1 MKKNRRF
8 IVLFAIS
15 LFLAA
20 CGKEEEENQTIK
32 INKNAVYREE
42 SGFFPIKDNVNNL
55 LLLHDKLY
63 AEQTIYHWENAGQL
77 MGDFTAE
84 ELEETETMEISEEES
99 GTDEEEELS
108 DKQVSTIEMEAEE
121 GELPAETTEETGSLS
136 ERKIFI
142 FDLDGKEISHLKFQM
157 KSNEGGGVF
166 TVDKA
171 GNIYTIY
178 HSYATYVGDDTKDKI
193 FLKSFDSTGTE
204 RFSIYLNENT
214 SEDEYYYVNNIFMNE
229 KEQIVLDSGRGVEV
243 YDSEGLPVK
252 LIEKPDEME
261 SILKQVREGKF
272 VFVASNGEK
281 AYTQSIDTVTGQI
294 GEKLDLPFNYYR
306 YNLQNGR
313 FYDFYLSDEYGV
325 YGYNV
330 GDAELTK
337 LMDYISSDFSG
348 NMMQQVLFL
357 KEDVFL
363 GFYFAENGYE
373 LGKFTKIPPEE
384 VKEKVELVLG
394 CYYLDHKIKQKLIEF
409 NKNSDAYKIN
419 ILDYSQYD
427 TMQDYGQG
435 MTRLNTD
442 IISGKI
448 PDVMILNNRM
458 PINSYISKGLFL
470 DFNELIEKDPTF
482 RKEDYLPNIFEAL
495 TSEYGMF
502 QMAPS
507 FSVSTFAAKTKDVGK
522 KQGWT
527 MKEAMDLL
535 QSKPEGTKL
544 YSDLTSANFL
554 YYVNWIGMEDYV
566 NWETGECKF
575 DTEAFISLL
584 EYAGTLPREIDYA
597 AAMDNESYWE
607 EMEAQYRNGKTLSAL
622 SQLSGFRDYQQMQQG
637 TFGEEIT
644 LIGFPTNEG
653 LGAALNFTNKMAISA
668 LSKNHDAAWTF
679 VKEFFTEE
687 YQENLEYE
695 FPVKISSL
703 EKKEETAWQRPYYL
717 DENGNKTE
725 YDDYFY
731 LNGMEVKMTPLTKEE
746 TALVKEYIS
755 KVTNVAS
762 VDENIYNIIMEE
774 AESFLSGQ
782 KTAKDVADIIQSRV
796 RIYVNENR

>member
-1 MKKNRRF
+1 
-8 IVLFAIS
+8 
-15 LFLAA
+15 
-20 CGKEEEENQTIK
+20 
-32 INKNAVYREE
+32 
-42 SGFFPIKDNVNNL
+42 
-55 LLLHDKLY
+55 
-63 AEQTIYHWENAGQL
+63 
-77 MGDFTAE
+77 
-84 ELEETETMEISEEES
+84 
-99 GTDEEEELS
+99 
-108 DKQVSTIEMEAEE
+108 
-121 GELPAETTEETGSLS
+121 
-136 ERKIFI
+136 
-142 FDLDGKEISHLKFQM
+142 
-157 KSNEGGGVF
+157 
-166 TVDKA
+166 
-171 GNIYTIY
+171 
-178 HSYATYVGDDTKDKI
+178 
-193 FLKSFDSTGTE
+193 
-204 RFSIYLNENT
+204 
-214 SEDEYYYVNNIFMNE
+214 
-229 KEQIVLDSGRGVEV
+229 
-243 YDSEGLPVK
+243 
-252 LIEKPDEME
+252 
-261 SILKQVREGKF
+261 
-272 VFVASNGEK
+272 
-281 AYTQSIDTVTGQI
+281 
-294 GEKLDLPFNYYR
+294 
-306 YNLQNGR
+306 
-313 FYDFYLSDEYGV
+313 
-325 YGYNV
+325 
-330 GDAELTK
+330 
-337 LMDYISSDFSG
+337 
-348 NMMQQVLFL
+348 
-357 KEDVFL
+357 
-363 GFYFAENGYE
+363 
-373 LGKFTKIPPEE
+373 
-384 VKEKVELVLG
+384 
-394 CYYLDHKIKQKLIEF
+394 
-409 NKNSDAYKIN
+409 
-419 ILDYSQYD
+419 
-427 TMQDYGQG
+427 
-435 MTRLNTD
+435 
-442 IISGKI
+442 
-448 PDVMILNNRM
+448 M

-544 YSDLTSANFL
+544 YSDLTSAHFL

-637 TFGEEIT
+637 TFGDEIT

-679 VKEFFTEE
+679 VKEFFTDE
-687 YQENLEYE
+687 YQENMEYE

-731 LNGMEVKMTPLTKEE
+731 LNGMEVKMTPLTKED

>member
-99 GTDEEEELS
+99 GMDEEEELS

-482 RKEDYLPNIFEAL
+482 HKEDYLPNIFEAL

-725 YDDYFY
+725 YDDYF
-731 LNGMEVKMTPLTKEE
+731 
-746 TALVKEYIS
+746 
-755 KVTNVAS
+755 
-762 VDENIYNIIMEE
+762 
-774 AESFLSGQ
+774 
-782 KTAKDVADIIQSRV
+782 
-796 RIYVNENR
+796 